1 MNNSVLIYSDFND
14 VVEEAVVLLEK
25 SGYIVSSA
33 GNFNGAIDL
42 ITSSDYEYFLVDDSV
57 NATRG
62 LWAFAPQA
70 MSGVGSRISW
80 MRHHFYDGEG
90 ALLFLQFMQ

>member
-14 VVEEAVVLLEK
+14 VVEESVLLLEK
-25 SGYIVSSA
+25 SGYIVSSS

-57 NATRG
+57 NATT
-62 LWAFAPQA
+62 LKYLI
-70 MSGVGSRISW
+70 SESRRCHPDSAVITFNAVESILTRF
-80 MRHHFYDGEG
+80 RHSR
-90 ALLFLQFMQ
+90 A

>member
-42 ITSSDYEYFLVDDSV
+42 ITS
-57 NATRG
+57 
-62 LWAFAPQA
+62 
-70 MSGVGSRISW
+70 
-80 MRHHFYDGEG
+80 
-90 ALLFLQFMQ
+90 